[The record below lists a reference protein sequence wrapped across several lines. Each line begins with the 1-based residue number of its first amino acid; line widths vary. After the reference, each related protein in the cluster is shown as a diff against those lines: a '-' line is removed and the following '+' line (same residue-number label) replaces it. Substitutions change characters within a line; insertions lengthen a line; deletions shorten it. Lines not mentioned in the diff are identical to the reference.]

1 MICMIYKETLMAFI
15 LIKFVFNFTEKYNF
29 FILEILAFECYH
41 FYSGCNRRR
50 LISHCILWCRKR
62 QYCDEG
68 WVHSNEVESI
78 LQYISLHQ
86 VGGAI
91 HYMGK
96 STKLGYKLGVPHPHY
111 GKPSVL
117 YRKKSE
123 THKNWNWMHLI
134 NDIFESKVTSN
145 KKLFCHIIAFNYSI
159 WKRFFLLRK
168 K

>member
-1 MICMIYKETLMAFI
+1 MLPLLFWMQSEKVDITLQTVVQEEAILWWRVGSLKWSGEYTSIYKPTP
-15 LIKFVFNFTEKYNF
+15 
-29 FILEILAFECYH
+29 
-41 FYSGCNRRR
+41 S
-50 LISHCILWCRKR
+50 W
-62 QYCDEG
+62 
-68 WVHSNEVESI
+68 
-78 LQYISLHQ
+78 
-86 VGGAI
+86 GAI

-96 STKLGYKLGVPHPHY
+96 STKLGYKLRVPHPHY

-117 YRKKSE
+117 NRKKSE